1 MEKIL
6 FMERVRAAAW
16 AAWAARAGSAAAVA
30 VAAAAD
36 LLTSH
41 HPVMIF
47 SRKTGLKKKIKTK
60 DQIFFVRK
68 N

>member
-1 MEKIL
+1 
-6 FMERVRAAAW
+6 MERVRAAAW

-47 SRKTGLKKKIKTK
+47 PGKR
-60 DQIFFVRK
+60 V
-68 N
+68 